1 MQPASCGHA
10 LAVGGRLAEPSMMRR
25 LIAAFAA
32 SLTLLTAAGAS
43 AMAPSIVVEVGSGRV
58 LMAEDATVPWYPA
71 SVTKLMTVYVTL
83 RQLKAGAIG
92 LETPIPVTKRAAS
105 VPPSK
110 IGVRPG
116 QEVTLDN
123 AMKMLLV
130 KSANDMA
137 VVIAEGV
144 GGTIENFADMM
155 NREAQRLGM
164 HESHFVNPNGL
175 FVEGQ
180 QTSARDMALLA
191 RTILTE
197 FPEYAGYFQIGAV
210 QLGKRVLK
218 NTNGLIGRYP
228 GIEGMKTGFICASG
242 FNLVAVASRG
252 GQRLIA
258 VVFGASSNAE
268 RTLRAAE
275 MLDKGFAH
283 WGSGVGTL
291 ESLAPSAITAA
302 PDMREDICVHRKGSA
317 PSEEEADVGAVAAAG
332 TGGEDGR
339 LVLSGT
345 APMTLGGSGVRVPGT
360 RTLAARA
367 ELEPIPVAIGR
378 TPGSAIAPVAANAV
392 ASGRS
397 TATAYAGDKKSG
409 DAVAGAE
416 DGASGPLKVKPQ
428 ATQLPLAQSSSKA
441 KAAAAKAKRTTT
453 AKVEP
458 SEPVHASAKTAT
470 KAAAKPAAK
479 TSAKPVA
486 KQAASAG
493 HAKPAP
499 VKAAPAHA
507 AAKPKPP
514 AKAAPDAAEE

>member
-1 MQPASCGHA
+1 
-10 LAVGGRLAEPSMMRR
+10 MMRR
-25 LIAAFAA
+25 LFAAFAA
-32 SLTLLTAAGAS
+32 LSLTLIPAAGAS
-43 AMAPSIVVEVGSGRV
+43 AMAPSVVVEVNSGRV

-92 LETPIPVTKRAAS
+92 LETPIPVTKRASS

-123 AMKMLLV
+123 ALKMLLV

-144 GGTIENFADMM
+144 GGTVENFADMM
-155 NREAQRLGM
+155 NREAQRIGM
-164 HESHFVNPNGL
+164 RESHFVNPNGL

-197 FPEYAGYFQIGAV
+197 FPDYAGYFQIGAV

-242 FNLVAVASRG
+242 FNLVAVASRN

-283 WGSGVGTL
+283 WGSGAGTL
-291 ESLAPSAITAA
+291 DSLASSAISSP
-302 PDMREDICVHRKGSA
+302 PDMREDICVHRKGST
-317 PSEEEADVGAVAAAG
+317 PSEEEADVGQVATAG
-332 TGGEDGR
+332 TGGDDGR
-339 LVLSGT
+339 LVMGT
-345 APMTLGGSGVRVPGT
+345 VGSGVAGNGVRIPGS
-360 RTLAARA
+360 RTLGPRA
-367 ELEPIPVAIGR
+367 EFSPIPVAIGR
-378 TPGSAIAPVAANAV
+378 TPGSAMAPMAANAV
-392 ASGRS
+392 VTGKT
-397 TATAYAGDKKSG
+397 TATAYAGDKRPA
-409 DAVAGAE
+409 DADAE
-416 DGASGPLKVKPQ
+416 ENATDGAAGPLKIKPQ
-428 ATQLPLAQSSSKA
+428 PTQLSLTPAGTG
-441 KAAAAKAKRTTT
+441 KAARISASKTSASKTSASKTSASKVARVDPKTSAK
-453 AKVEP
+453 
-458 SEPVHASAKTAT
+458 ASAKGDPKVQA
-470 KAAAKPAAK
+470 KASTRGPAKPAAK
-479 TSAKPVA
+479 QTASAAHAAKPVA
-486 KQAASAG
+486 AKAK
-493 HAKPAP
+493 HPVTPKPA
-499 VKAAPAHA
+499 
-507 AAKPKPP
+507 
-514 AKAAPDAAEE
+514 AKATTGDEEQ